1 MRWQDA
7 AKALKRIAPPAAAA
21 LGGPAGGLAAT
32 VIAGALGVEKT
43 PAAVV
48 EAIRTDPEAAIK
60 LAAVEADLAKAAM
73 LDVQDA
79 RRAHAGH
86 WMTWLVPL
94 ILLLLFAA
102 AGASVFLVEVP
113 ISNQRIADLLLGS
126 LLGMTASGVAYW
138 VASSSGSAIKSAQLD
153 AKR

>member
-1 MRWQDA
+1 MNWKTA
-7 AKALKRIAPPAAAA
+7 ASALRKIAPSAATA

-32 VIAGALGVEKT
+32 VIAGALGVDRT
-43 PAAVV
+43 PQAVIEAVKADPQAAL
-48 EAIRTDPEAAIK
+48 K
-60 LAAVEADLAKAAM
+60 LAEISADLEKAAM
-73 LDVQDA
+73 LDTADA

-138 VASSSGSAIKSAQLD
+138 VGSSSGSAAKQAQLD